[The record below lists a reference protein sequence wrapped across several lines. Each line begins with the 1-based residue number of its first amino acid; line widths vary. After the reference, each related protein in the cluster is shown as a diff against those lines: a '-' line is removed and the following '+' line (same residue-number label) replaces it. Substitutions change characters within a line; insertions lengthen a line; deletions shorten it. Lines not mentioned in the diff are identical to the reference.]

1 MDARGAKLPGPPQ
14 TTQPMHAPRRFLP
27 AVLLGAALLAGCG
40 THADMSIPELI
51 PPAGATRYATDDAS
65 TDRVSLAFADLHA
78 SLRTL
83 GEGRWT
89 PTYYQ
94 VTQGSDWATLRGE
107 LDRQARAAGWEP
119 QPGLSATGTAGYP
132 RAAWTKDGQLIA
144 AALVE
149 APAGADGATVLM
161 VLTPRE

>member
-1 MDARGAKLPGPPQ
+1 
-14 TTQPMHAPRRFLP
+14 MHAHFRTLVLVLCC
-27 AVLLGAALLAGCG
+27 AVLAGAGCG
-40 THADMSIPELI
+40 TRADMSVPQLT
-51 PPAGATRYATDDAS
+51 PPGATPYATDDAS

-89 PTYYQ
+89 PAYYRLPD
-94 VTQGSDWATLRGE
+94 GSDWAAVHDD
-107 LDRQARAAGWEP
+107 LDRQAREAGWQPE
-119 QPGLSATGTAGYP
+119 PGLSPTGTAGYP
-132 RAAWTKDGQLIA
+132 RAAWSDGHQRVA

-149 APAGADGATVLM
+149 APDGSDGATVLM

>member
-1 MDARGAKLPGPPQ
+1 
-14 TTQPMHAPRRFLP
+14 MHAPRRSLP
-27 AVLLGAALLAGCG
+27 AALLCAVLLAGCG
-40 THADMSIPELI
+40 TRADMSIPELT
-51 PPAGATRYATDDAS
+51 PPAGATRYASDDAS

-83 GEGRWT
+83 GDGRWT

-94 VTQGSDWATLRGE
+94 LAQGSDWAALRE
-107 LDRQARAAGWEP
+107 DLDRQAREAGWEP

-132 RAAWTKDGQLIA
+132 RAAWTKDGQLVA

-149 APAGADGATVLM
+149 APSGTDGATVLM

>member
-1 MDARGAKLPGPPQ
+1 
-14 TTQPMHAPRRFLP
+14 MHAPFRFLP
-27 AVLLGAALLAGCG
+27 AVLLYAALAAGCG
-40 THADMSIPELI
+40 TRTDMSLPELT
-51 PPAGATRYATDDAS
+51 PPAGASPYATDDAS

-89 PTYYQ
+89 PSYHRLSD
-94 VTQGSDWATLRGE
+94 GSDWAAVRDD
-107 LDRQARAAGWEP
+107 LDRQARDAGWQPE
-119 QPGLSATGTAGYP
+119 PGLSPTGTAGYP
-132 RAAWTKDGQLIA
+132 RAAWSSGGQIIA

-149 APAGADGATVLM
+149 APPGSDGATVLM